1 MDYDRGSIPEGT
13 SHLPWTA
20 GACFRWYSNDVSTFM
35 KKNIAQLLK
44 ASTLLLAF
52 SALAGTTYAAPLP
65 RVAVFSQQ
73 GFPYYGPL
81 EQTSPRTIAADLE
94 AAGLHADLLNVEAL
108 ADPARFN
115 SKLYAALV
123 LPYGNTYPQRA
134 FANLKAFHQV
144 GGCFALSGVPFT
156 HGVEVNSAGV
166 WNDLGHK
173 TETALF
179 GPGGIGVGGFIS
191 GPHGRVQ
198 IAAGDPLGLNS
209 LKLDWGRSDAIQIL
223 DIASLRSIDR
233 IIPVLT
239 AGGQADAALVT
250 HPNGVFPISVDVW
263 TMTSG
268 STDSDD
274 LTRAYGAEQ
283 LMARGVVAA
292 LAQKGLLTSAQKTYA
307 LHQMDKQPRPVAYN
321 NLTLPTPPHPYSTLQ
336 PKMTLPARH
345 LYVSD
350 VRKLDRDTQRLLF
363 CLQGLVNRKQ
373 PRVFLISDDNDSF
386 WLETMQK
393 QGHLDAPIPVAD
405 PLTLLQT
412 FRDVYKGVV
421 VPDPN
426 IYVSPEVAVDIAA
439 ADDLLLATP
448 ELAAK
453 LNLPIKAD
461 LRGRFRDDADALR
474 FIRTDLLPRLNPYLG
489 AVLAPQILGAQLDDI
504 IAAKGI
510 CFWVTGPAD
519 SKKPGVDMLA
529 ETAELEALLAQ
540 MPLGAIVRGYPWAGD
555 GSGLGERPGVALFSR
570 FGKILTASDYVANY
584 SVMSGFPLTHLA
596 QKPQPPA
603 PKLDP
608 SKVYLSLVLSDGD
621 NLSLWRGAARPLFD
635 DPLHGTFP
643 VGYGMGPTLI
653 DVAPPMLEWYYSH
666 MAPTDEFICD
676 VSGAGYVYP
685 SSWGK
690 ALKDQTGARR
700 RFYHDWTQDYMART
714 DMKGLRVMEATEDD
728 LAWVGV
734 DTPQVA
740 FQMPDYG
747 YLGEDYA
754 HLTYALPGGQP
765 VFRAASFGPEARDL
779 ADQVRTRVGKSRPA
793 FMNVFVSFWG
803 ADMSKLKKALDLL
816 GPEYVAVT
824 PSQLNTLYRESSRQK
839 ADK

>member
-1 MDYDRGSIPEGT
+1 MIGEAYRKAPVTCRGRRGLAFVATPMMFDIYE
-13 SHLPWTA
+13 
-20 GACFRWYSNDVSTFM
+20 
-35 KKNIAQLLK
+35 KNIARLLK
-44 ASTLLLAF
+44 VSTLLLAF
-52 SALAGTTYAAPLP
+52 SALAGTTSAAPLP

-73 GFPYYGPL
+73 GFPSYGPL

-108 ADPARFN
+108 ADPARFS

-134 FANLKAFHQV
+134 LANLKAFHRV
-144 GGCFALSGVPFT
+144 GGCFVLSGVPFT
-156 HGVEVNSAGV
+156 HGVEANSAGI

-179 GPGGIGVGGFIS
+179 GPEGIGVGGFIS
-191 GPHGRVQ
+191 GPRGPVQ

-209 LKLDWGRSDAIQIL
+209 LKVDWGRSDAIQIL
-223 DIASLRSIDR
+223 DIASLRPIDR
-233 IIPVLT
+233 VIPALT
-239 AGGQADAALVT
+239 AGGQAVAALVT
-250 HPNGVFPISVDVW
+250 HPNGAFPISVDVW
-263 TMTSG
+263 TLTSS
-268 STDSDD
+268 STDSDY

-307 LHQMDKQPRPVAYN
+307 LHQMDKRPRPVAYA
-321 NLTLPTPPHPYSTLQ
+321 NLTLPTPPHPYLTLQ

-393 QGHLDAPIPVAD
+393 QGRLDASIPVAD

-412 FRDVYKGVV
+412 FRGVYKGVV

-453 LNLPIKAD
+453 LNLPIKTD

-510 CFWVTGPAD
+510 CFWVTGSAE
-519 SKKPGVDMLA
+519 SKKPGADMIA

-570 FGKILTASDYVANY
+570 FGKMLTASDYVANY

-608 SKVYLSLVLSDGD
+608 SKVYLALVLSDGD
-621 NLSLWRGAARPLFD
+621 NLSLWRGAARPLFA

-643 VGYGMGPTLI
+643 VAYGMGPTLI

-685 SSWGK
+685 TSWGK
-690 ALKDQTGARR
+690 ALKDQPGVLRR
-700 RFYHDWTQDYMART
+700 LYHDWTQDYMART

-728 LAWVGV
+728 LARIGV

-747 YLGEDYA
+747 YTGGEYA
-754 HLTYALPGGQP
+754 HLTYTLPGGQP
-765 VFRAASFGPEARDL
+765 VFRAASYGPEASDL

-793 FMNVFVSFWG
+793 FLNVFVAFWG

-824 PSQLNTLYRESSRQK
+824 PSQLSTLYRENSPRK